1 MQTKTSYQNDEL
13 ILMLRDDK
21 IHFQKFQDA
30 FYQPMGKYYCK
41 KFYGKFP
48 KAEKIM
54 LNFSRLMP
62 GVFESRNWDRAL
74 LSFAEICKENHIA
87 WFLTGSACD
96 AVRGIHVFPHD
107 LDIQIAFRHWH
118 RAEEIFEDYIVEPF
132 IETKDW
138 VRAYWGRLVVENMLV
153 DLVADKTY
161 DFPNHDYEP
170 FLWKGN
176 LLWLETFRARYEMEL
191 ARDRKERIAAI
202 ENFIS
207 ENIV

>member
-1 MQTKTSYQNDEL
+1 
-13 ILMLRDDK
+13 
-21 IHFQKFQDA
+21 
-30 FYQPMGKYYCK
+30 
-41 KFYGKFP
+41 
-48 KAEKIM
+48 
-54 LNFSRLMP
+54 
-62 GVFESRNWDRAL
+62 
-74 LSFAEICKENHIA
+74 
-87 WFLTGSACD
+87 
-96 AVRGIHVFPHD
+96 
-107 LDIQIAFRHWH
+107 
-118 RAEEIFEDYIVEPF
+118 
-132 IETKDW
+132 
-138 VRAYWGRLVVENMLV
+138 MLV